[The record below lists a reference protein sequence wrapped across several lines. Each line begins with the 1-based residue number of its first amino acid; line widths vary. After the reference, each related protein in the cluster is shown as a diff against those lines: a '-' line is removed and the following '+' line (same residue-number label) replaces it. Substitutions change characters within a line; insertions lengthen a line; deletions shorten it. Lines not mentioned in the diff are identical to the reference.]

1 MSNCNIRNVRE
12 AISMKQVDEP
22 IDVVALSQGSVKAFD
37 ALFMSHYPR
46 MKSFLYGLTGDG
58 EAAEDLAQDTF
69 VHLWMYR
76 SSLRNVQNLNAYVYR
91 TTKHVFY
98 AWLEQRRNVADIG
111 LEKLPAVPSVDEVEE
126 IVYGHE
132 LEEMVGR
139 AVDAMPEQRRTVYRM
154 SREQGLGNQ
163 EIADRLGISKRT
175 VETHLSAALSTL
187 RQMVL
192 GLKSLL
198 L

>member
-1 MSNCNIRNVRE
+1 M
-12 AISMKQVDEP
+12 
-22 IDVVALSQGSVKAFD
+22 
-37 ALFMSHYPR
+37 
-46 MKSFLYGLTGDG
+46 
-58 EAAEDLAQDTF
+58 
-69 VHLWMYR
+69 
-76 SSLRNVQNLNAYVYR
+76 
-91 TTKHVFY
+91 
-98 AWLEQRRNVADIG
+98 ADIG